1 MFGLILHDV
10 HFLLHYHL
18 TFLALISLLLIE
30 CFSQRVWG
38 RKSLHMNLPCR
49 SMWQKGGCI
58 VSIRNWRVNGIPHWE
73 QELQSLLLTLKFLL
87 WPAACCWHSG
97 TSPDI
102 LYAHPVKKMFHCAHP
117 VKKKVSLQNE
127 NGLCRWGIS
136 FLWTLSGK
144 GREEEI
150 VAQSCNFKIIFLTAN
165 PIKIDNQKNPI
176 LWGWMEG
183 GRRKAGSWVA
193 CVGVIRAGKRWQLRL
208 FEEDSDEKKSST

>member
-58 VSIRNWRVNGIPHWE
+58 VSIRNWSVNGIPHWE

-87 WPAACCWHSG
+87 WPAACCWDSG

-102 LYAHPVKKMFHCAHP
+102 LYAHTVKKKFHCARP
-117 VKKKVSLQNE
+117 VKKKCFIAEWEWAVQMGNLLPLDSV
-127 NGLCRWGIS
+127 R
-136 FLWTLSGK
+136 K
-144 GREEEI
+144 GERGRN
-150 VAQSCNFKIIFLTAN
+150 SS
-165 PIKIDNQKNPI
+165 PI
-176 LWGWMEG
+176 M
-183 GRRKAGSWVA
+183 
-193 CVGVIRAGKRWQLRL
+193 
-208 FEEDSDEKKSST
+208 